1 MKKITFLALH
11 LGFGGVEKAIIS
23 QANILCEKF
32 NVEILSTYKLYD
44 TPPFEINSR
53 VKVTY
58 LIQGLKPNKDE
69 IKSAVKS
76 KKIYALIKEGIKAI
90 RILYLRKATM
100 IKAVK
105 NLNSD
110 IIISTRF
117 LFNDILCKYKP
128 QNAIIIAQEHRHHNN
143 DSKYISELV
152 KSVKD
157 MDYFMPV
164 SRELTD
170 FYSQKLQGLKVKC
183 RYIPHFLDTFPDA
196 TSDLNNNKVVAVGRL
211 SYEKGFD
218 ELPEIFAEVLKYV
231 PTATLDIVGDGDQ
244 VDIVK
249 QKIIQTETQN
259 NITLHGYQD
268 KSYINNL
275 LKNSSVF
282 VMPSREESFGIVLL
296 EAQSYGIP
304 TVAFD
309 CATGARE
316 IIDNSVNGFLISG
329 RDKSAF
335 AKTVARILTDY
346 NLRKSLGTNAREN
359 SEKYKKDIVKKQWFD
374 FYDKSLQ

>member
-32 NVEILSTYKLYD
+32 DVEIISTYKLYD
-44 TPPFEINSR
+44 TPPFEIDSR
-53 VKVTY
+53 VRVRY

-76 KKIYALIKEGIKAI
+76 KNIHSLIKEGIKATK
-90 RILYLRKATM
+90 ILYLRKATM

-105 NLNSD
+105 NLKSD

-117 LFNDILCKYKP
+117 LFNEILCKYKP
-128 QNAIIIAQEHRHHNN
+128 KNSIIIAQEHRHHNN
-143 DSKYISELV
+143 DSKYISALV

-164 SRELTD
+164 SMELTD
-170 FYSQKLQGLKVKC
+170 FYSQKLQNSRVKC
-183 RYIPHFLDTFPDA
+183 RYIPHFLDTFPDV
-196 TSDLNNNKVVAVGRL
+196 TSNLDTNRVVAVGRL

-244 VDIVK
+244 MDIVK
-249 QKIIQTETQN
+249 QKIIETKTQRS
-259 NITLHGYQD
+259 ITLHGYRD

-275 LKNSSVF
+275 LKDSSVF

-316 IIDNSVNGFLISG
+316 IIDNNVNGFLIPD
-329 RDKSAF
+329 RNKSAF
-335 AKTVARILTDY
+335 AKAVAQILTDY
-346 NLRKSLGTNAREN
+346 NLRQSLGAKAREN
-359 SEKYKKDIVKKQWFD
+359 SAKYKKDIVKKQWFD